1 MAEFE
6 TPIFLKNHSPE
17 EVHEVMKRILPA
29 DIDVSQGG
37 HAYNFTMPTALI
49 AAEMCEFVLPEVIK
63 LIFPQWSYGEFLD
76 YHAKDRRIYRKAANA
91 AAGKITITATVGTV
105 IPAGSIFSTAS
116 VNGEPSVDY
125 ETLEEVKVPDSG
137 TVTVAVQCVQAG
149 VIGNTQANTIVMVAN
164 SLSGITAVTNEEAL
178 TGITAVTNEEAM
190 TGGTEEEDDESL
202 IQRID
207 AYDRSLGD
215 SFVGSAADYKRWALE
230 VSGVGDATVIP
241 AQDTSGMVTIVLTDA
256 NGKPATEQ
264 LCTAVYNHIM
274 RPDNPNERLANVNAL
289 LQVLPPDTTEIG
301 ITATVELSD
310 NATLESVKAAYMA
323 QLALYLPEALDAG
336 EVKYSRVWALL
347 SATEG
352 VNDFTSL
359 QIGPK
364 IDGAVT
370 YGTSNIAIT
379 TSQLPTISADDLIL
393 TAGTV

>member
-6 TPIFLKNHSPE
+6 TPIFLQNHSPE

-49 AAEMCEFVLPEVIK
+49 VAEMCEFILPEVIK

-76 YHAKDRRIYRKAANA
+76 HHAKGRRIYRKAANA
-91 AAGKITITATVGTV
+91 AAGKLTITATAGTV
-105 IPAGSIFSTAS
+105 IPVGSIFSTAS

-125 ETLEEVKVPDSG
+125 ETMEEAKVPESG
-137 TVTVAVQCVQAG
+137 SVTVDVQCVQAG
-149 VIGNTQANTIVMVAN
+149 IIGNTQANTVVMVSN

-178 TGITAVTNEEAM
+178 

-241 AQDTSGMVTIVLTDA
+241 AQDTSGVVTIVVTDA

-289 LQVLPPDTTEIG
+289 LKVLPPDTTEIG
-301 ITATVELSD
+301 ITVTVELSD
-310 NATLESVKAAYMA
+310 DATLESVKAAYMA

-336 EVKYSRVWALL
+336 EVKYSRVWAVL

-352 VNDFTSL
+352 VNDFTDL
-359 QIGPK
+359 QIGLK
-364 IDGAVT
+364 VNGAIT

-379 TSQLPTISADDLIL
+379 TSQLPTISEDDLIL